1 MYVMFGLARGAF
13 PSLPDDVVF
22 TQRLLAE
29 ENVLMLPG
37 AAFNIP
43 HFVRLV
49 FCAPLDKLGEA
60 LDRTA
65 AFCARHRAPA
75 ADAAPPSRPAATTPA
90 KVPVSLHATPGSTE
104 VGDLPHPAVGGRGGV
119 GGGTA
124 PGRIG
129 TPYR

>member
-1 MYVMFGLARGAF
+1 MYVMFGLVRGAF

-37 AAFNIP
+37 TAFNIP

-65 AFCARHRAPA
+65 AFCARHRAAPPPPA
-75 ADAAPPSRPAATTPA
+75 AAHRTTPV
-90 KVPVSLHATPGSTE
+90 KLPVSLAATPGSDSVE
-104 VGDLPHPAVGGRGGV
+104 LGDAPHAMGGAHGGGRGSAG
-119 GGGTA
+119 